1 MRNKLFIDG
10 RDAFVEYGVFVEQ
23 YGYKQLIQ
31 FASFKKIDTTDWL
44 EEDGIEADLLDP
56 KLDTRTL
63 QVQFCITNTRYAED
77 LFNELSMGAYH
88 LFEFRDIKK
97 TYTLRLTQNDT
108 FSSFVKL
115 GKMTLTFA
123 DDFPAIPIGT
133 YYALGKSDVK
143 QRGFSIDGI
152 DFSQFGAYVLEGTS
166 DSIRKAANTKDNLKV
181 STKDNSGIIY
191 DASTVNFKSKDVTMK
206 VLINSSD
213 IDVFWTRFNGLFA
226 TLLQS
231 GTHNLYYSTLD
242 KEYDCYYKSMS
253 VAKFDI
259 LRSGRVWCEFNVI
272 LNIVNYRPIS
282 QYALLAH
289 EDLSLVEVLVNDA
302 PTQIRIRPK
311 LNISRLAN

>member
-1 MRNKLFIDG
+1 MKNKLFIDG
-10 RDAFVEYGVFVEQ
+10 CDAFLEYGVFVEQ

-31 FASFKKIDTTDWL
+31 FAAFKKVDTTDWP

-88 LFEFRDIKK
+88 SFEFRDLKK

-108 FSSFVKL
+108 FSSLVKL
-115 GKMTLTFA
+115 GKITLTFA
-123 DDFPAIPIGT
+123 DDFPAIPTGT
-133 YYALGKSDVK
+133 YYALGKSDVR
-143 QRGFSIDGI
+143 QRGFTLDGI

-166 DSIRKAANTKDNLKV
+166 DSIRKAASTKDNLKV
-181 STKDNSGIIY
+181 TTKDRSGIIY
-191 DASTVNFKSKDVTMK
+191 DASAVHFKSKDVTMK

-213 IDVFWTRFNGLFA
+213 IDVFWSRYNSLFA
-226 TLLQS
+226 TLIQS
-231 GTHNLYYSTLD
+231 GTRNLYYSALD

-259 LRSGRVWCEFNVI
+259 LRSGRVWCEFNIV
-272 LNIVNYRPIS
+272 LSIVNYRPIS
-282 QYALLAH
+282 QYVLLAH
-289 EDLSLVEVLVNDA
+289 EDLSLVEILVNDA

>member
-1 MRNKLFIDG
+1 MKNKLFIDG

-31 FASFKKIDTTDWL
+31 FAAFKKVDTTDWP

-63 QVQFCITNTRYAED
+63 QIQFCITNTRYAED

-88 LFEFRDIKK
+88 SFEFRDLKR
-97 TYTLRLTQNDT
+97 TYTLRLAQNDT

-123 DDFPAIPIGT
+123 DDFPVIPSGT
-133 YYALGKSDVK
+133 YYALGKSDVR
-143 QRGFSIDGI
+143 QRGFTIDDI
-152 DFSQFGAYVLEGTS
+152 DFSRFGAYVLEGTS

-181 STKDNSGIIY
+181 STKDSSGIIY
-191 DASTVNFKSKDVTMK
+191 DASAVNFKSKDVTMK

-213 IDVFWTRFNGLFA
+213 IDTFWTRYNGLFA
-226 TLLQS
+226 TLLKS
-231 GTHNLYYSTLD
+231 GTHNLYYSALD
-242 KEYDCYYKSMS
+242 NEYDCYYKNMS

-259 LRSGRVWCEFNVI
+259 LRSGRVWCEFNIV
-272 LNIVNYRPIS
+272 LSIVNYRPVS

-289 EDLSLVEVLVNDA
+289 EDLALVEILVNDT
-302 PTQIRIRPK
+302 PTQIRLRPK
-311 LNISRLAN
+311 RNVPLLAH